1 MIPVCEKVQNY
12 RLVKS
17 TEEEVSS
24 RDLSHTKI
32 GRSGLTY
39 AVICLLV
46 VPLSGCGGGAI
57 PTPEPVTI
65 VFAHS
70 SFDAEYYEALV
81 QEFNERYPHI
91 TVEIHPRRPPQQT
104 SPDADVFVSS
114 SFTLGELREQDD
126 VLSLD
131 PFIEQD
137 ASFDLPDFYPGTV
150 RLFTSEGET
159 WAIPAGVDVVVMFYN
174 QDLFDQYGVPYPE
187 IGWTWDDFL
196 DRALALRDPDASVFG
211 YAPTDRIVDS
221 LSFIYQHGGRIFD
234 DLQNPTRTTFDDPLT
249 IEALEWYASLIHEH
263 NVAPTQ
269 KQLYDEDLGGA
280 GSVVIG
286 VYMNKVGLWTGWFSE
301 RGGGRRASDTWPGEW
316 KMRWGAVPLPSDAQ
330 SATLTSVEGYF
341 ISSQAQHPDACWQWI
356 SFLSEQMSS
365 DVQHPRRLMPARKSL
380 AESTAYEQQVGSDVA
395 AVARVSMESAMVP
408 SPRLVELGGVW
419 GIFWRAL
426 DAITNGRSTPEE
438 AMISAQQE
446 AERIYP

>member
-1 MIPVCEKVQNY
+1 
-12 RLVKS
+12 
-17 TEEEVSS
+17 VSS
-24 RDLSHTKI
+24 RGLLHTKI

-39 AVICLLV
+39 AAVCLLV

-65 VFAHS
+65 VFAHPDL
-70 SFDAEYYEALV
+70 DAEYYEALV
-81 QEFNERYPHI
+81 QEFSESHSYI
-91 TVEIHPRRPPQQT
+91 TVEPVSSGT
-104 SPDADVFVSS
+104 DDADVFVDSQFAPS
-114 SFTLGELREQDD
+114 ELRERDN

-137 ASFDLPDFYPGTV
+137 ASFDLSDFYPGTV
-150 RLFTSEGET
+150 GLFTSEGEV

-187 IGWTWDDFL
+187 NGWTWGDFL
-196 DRALALRDPDASVFG
+196 NRALALRDPDASVFG

-234 DLQNPTRTTFDDPLT
+234 DLQNPTRPTFDDPLT

-280 GSVVIG
+280 GSAVVG
-286 VYMNKVGLWTGWFSE
+286 VYLNKVGMWTGWLSE
-301 RGGGRRASDTWPGEW
+301 RGGGRQASETWPGEW
-316 KMRWGAVPLPSDAQ
+316 KMRWGMVPLPRDAQ
-330 SATLTSVEGYF
+330 SATPTFVEGYS
-341 ISSQAQHPDACWQWI
+341 ISSQAQYPDACWQWI
-356 SFLSEQMSS
+356 SFLSERTP
-365 DVQHPRRLMPARKSL
+365 HRLMPARKSL
-380 AESTAYEQQVGSDVA
+380 AESIAYEQQVGSDVA
-395 AVARVSMESAMVP
+395 AVARTSVESAVLLP
-408 SPRLVELGGVW
+408 PRLVEFGGVW

-426 DAITNGRSTPEE
+426 DAIISGRSTPEE
-438 AMISAQQE
+438 AMINAQQE

>member
-1 MIPVCEKVQNY
+1 MD
-12 RLVKS
+12 
-17 TEEEVSS
+17 TAEEEVSS
-24 RDLSHTKI
+24 CGLSHTKI

-65 VFAHS
+65 VFAHP
-70 SFDAEYYEALV
+70 DLDTEYYEALV
-81 QEFNERYPHI
+81 QEFSESYPYI
-91 TVEIHPRRPPQQT
+91 TVELVSSGT
-104 SPDADVFVSS
+104 GDADVFVDSQFAPS
-114 SFTLGELREQDD
+114 ELREQDN

-137 ASFDLPDFYPGTV
+137 ASFDLSDFYPGTV
-150 RLFTSEGET
+150 GLFTSEGEV

-187 IGWTWDDFL
+187 VGWTWDDFL
-196 DRALALRDPDASVFG
+196 NRALALRDPDASVFG

-316 KMRWGAVPLPSDAQ
+316 KMRWGAVPLPRDAQ

>member
-1 MIPVCEKVQNY
+1 M
-12 RLVKS
+12 
-17 TEEEVSS
+17 SS
-24 RDLSHTKI
+24 RGLSHTRI
-32 GRSGLTY
+32 GRSGLIY

-46 VPLSGCGGGAI
+46 VPLSSCGGGAI

-65 VFAHS
+65 VFAHPGL
-70 SFDAEYYEALV
+70 DAEYYEALV
-81 QEFNERYPHI
+81 QEFSESYPYI
-91 TVEIHPRRPPQQT
+91 TVELVGSDTGDP
-104 SPDADVFVSS
+104 DVFVDSQFALS
-114 SFTLGELREQDD
+114 ELREQDN

-137 ASFDLPDFYPGTV
+137 ASFDLSDFYPGTV
-150 RLFTSEGET
+150 GLFTSEGEV

-187 IGWTWDDFL
+187 VGWTWDDFL
-196 DRALALRDPDASVFG
+196 NRALALRDPDASVFG

-269 KQLYDEDLGGA
+269 EQLYDEDLGGA

-286 VYMNKVGLWTGWFSE
+286 VYLNKVGMWTGELSE
-301 RGGGRRASDTWPGEW
+301 RGGGRQVSTTWPGEW
-316 KMRWGAVPLPSDAQ
+316 KMRWGMVPLPRDAQ

-365 DVQHPRRLMPARKSL
+365 DAQHPRRLMPARKSL
-380 AESTAYEQQVGSDVA
+380 AESAAYKQQVGSDVA
-395 AVARVSMESAMVP
+395 AVARTSLESAVSL
-408 SPRLVELGGVW
+408 SPRLAEFGGVW

-426 DAITNGRSTPEE
+426 DAIIGGRSTPEE